1 MTGVLIIFIVIII
14 LLAALMA
21 VVVMLT
27 HRRGVDSG
35 EEFLDDEN
43 RHVYYD
49 RSLIEKEEFRKTNPG
64 VKGVRTI
71 RRLLRSDSS
80 SKN

>member
-21 VVVMLT
+21 AVVMLT
-27 HRRGVDSG
+27 HRRGGDSG
-35 EEFLDDEN
+35 GEFLDGEQ

-49 RSLIEKEEFRKTNPG
+49 RSLIEKEEFRRKHPG
-64 VKGVRTI
+64 VKGVRTF
-71 RRLLRSDSS
+71 RRLFSGNSS